1 MSQRLILALD
11 EHWPQQPACPW
22 VLLGP
27 DDQPVSR
34 GESDPRH
41 WPQAERCEVVLL
53 GAQALWLEVPLP
65 RGAQRRDLPR
75 LLSYALEDRL
85 LKDPDSQAL
94 LLTHRGP
101 APDGEQDLGGVLVV
115 AKERLRQLVGQLQA
129 VGHPPHRMY
138 AEIQTSPADDEAWHL
153 SLGPSGGVLRPHP
166 DAGQALDAG
175 LLPDLLPVLVARA
188 GAAGQPP
195 AALVLHLA
203 PGTPRPE
210 LPPELGARLGQPYE
224 WWSGAAHGRPTN
236 LLQGEFAPREA
247 GGGWLGRLLA
257 PALLGAGALGL
268 WLLATLGQT
277 LWLGHQVSDAQARM
291 ARVYQTSF
299 PNAPLVAPA
308 AQMRQQLNQER
319 SRRGLLRDDDALA
332 LLAQAAEALGTD
344 AMDALAGLQYE
355 EGRLDLIL
363 NPTSEARARAALGL
377 LASRGLLADLRQD
390 GPALHLLLR
399 RESLQ

>member
-1 MSQRLILALD
+1 
-11 EHWPQQPACPW
+11 
-22 VLLGP
+22 
-27 DDQPVSR
+27 
-34 GESDPRH
+34 
-41 WPQAERCEVVLL
+41 
-53 GAQALWLEVPLP
+53 
-65 RGAQRRDLPR
+65 
-75 LLSYALEDRL
+75 
-85 LKDPDSQAL
+85 
-94 LLTHRGP
+94 
-101 APDGEQDLGGVLVV
+101 
-115 AKERLRQLVGQLQA
+115 
-129 VGHPPHRMY
+129 
-138 AEIQTSPADDEAWHL
+138 
-153 SLGPSGGVLRPHP
+153 
-166 DAGQALDAG
+166 
-175 LLPDLLPVLVARA
+175 
-188 GAAGQPP
+188 
-195 AALVLHLA
+195 
-203 PGTPRPE
+203 
-210 LPPELGARLGQPYE
+210 
-224 WWSGAAHGRPTN
+224 
-236 LLQGEFAPREA
+236 A

>member
-1 MSQRLILALD
+1 MSQRLLLALD
-11 EHWPQQPACPW
+11 EHWPQQPVCPW

-41 WPQAERCEVVLL
+41 WPQAERCEVLL
-53 GAQALWLEVPLP
+53 RGPQALWLEVPLP

-115 AKERLRQLVGQLQA
+115 AKERLRQLVAQLQA

-138 AEIQTSPADDEAWHL
+138 AELQTCPASDQGWHL
-153 SLGPSGGVLRPHP
+153 SLGPGGGVLRTHP
-166 DAGQALDAG
+166 EAGQALDLE
-175 LLPDLLPVLVARA
+175 LLPDLLPALLARA
-188 GAAGQPP
+188 GAQEAAP
-195 AALVLHLA
+195 ARLTLHLA
-203 PGTPRPE
+203 PSQPRPE
-210 LPPELGARLGQPYE
+210 LPLELPIQLGQAYE
-224 WWSGAAHGRPTN
+224 WWQGLTHGRPTN
-236 LLQGEFAPREA
+236 LLQGEFAPRES

-268 WLLATLGQT
+268 WLVATLGQT
-277 LWLGHQVSDAQARM
+277 LWLGHEVSDAQARI

-299 PNAPLVAPA
+299 PNSPMVAPA
-308 AQMRQQLNQER
+308 AQMRQQLNLER
-319 SRRGLLRDDDALA
+319 SRRGLLKDDDALA

-363 NPTSEARARAALGL
+363 NPASEPRARAALGL